1 MTDKY
6 NELVK
11 LQKDTI
17 GGSFTLSYSTKTR
30 MHQVNFYTL
39 KKRFDGPTPEQA
51 LDLAIQFVVEWRYA
65 CLGDLKYTLIKQ

>member
-1 MTDKY
+1 MTDQY
-6 NELVK
+6 NTLVK

-17 GGSFTLSYSTKTR
+17 GSAFTLGYSTKAR

-39 KKRFDGPTPEQA
+39 KKRFDGPTPERA
-51 LDLAIQFVVEWRYA
+51 LEAAIQFVSDERYE